1 MLNKIPVGVSNRH
14 IHLTEKDLFTL
25 FGEGYKLTNV
35 KFLSQPGQF
44 AARETVVIRGVKG
57 EIQNVRVLGPVRKAS
72 QVEIS
77 KTDMFT
83 LGVIVPVRMS
93 GDIKGTPGIEVIGPN
108 GSVTLQEGLIIAK
121 RHIHMHPDEAKQF
134 GVQDN
139 DVVQVKTSGE
149 RALIFDQVVI
159 RVHET
164 FALDF
169 HIDID
174 EANAAG
180 LKTGDTIQL
189 VKTMQRVSQY
199 A

>member
-44 AARETVVIRGVKG
+44 AAKETVVIRGPKG

-121 RHIHMHPDEAKQF
+121 RHIHMHPDEARQF

-139 DVVQVKTSGE
+139 EVVQVKTSGE

-189 VKTMQRVSQY
+189 VKTTQRVSQY

>member
-35 KFLSQPGQF
+35 KFLTQPGQF
-44 AARETVVIRGVKG
+44 AAKETVVIRGVKG

>member
-93 GDIKGTPGIEVIGPN
+93 GDIKGTPGIQVIGPN

-189 VKTMQRVSQY
+189 VKTTQRVSQY

>member
-1 MLNKIPVGVSNRH
+1 MLNRIPVGVSNRH

-35 KFLSQPGQF
+35 KFLTQPGQF
-44 AARETVVIRGVKG
+44 AAKETVVISGPKG
-57 EIQNVRVLGPVRKAS
+57 EIKNVRVLGPVRKAS

-77 KTDMFT
+77 KTDMFA
-83 LGVIVPVRMS
+83 LGIIAPVRMS

-108 GSVTLQEGLIIAK
+108 GSVMLNEGLIIAK

-134 GVQDN
+134 GVKDN
-139 DVVQVKTSGE
+139 EVVQVRTNGE
-149 RALIFDQVVI
+149 RALIFDEVVV

-164 FALDF
+164 FSLDF

-189 VKTMQRVSQY
+189 VKTTQRLTQY